1 MFRSKIN
8 KEVGNMKKVLTTMFF
23 ALLAVTMVVGY
34 ADAKVKGNCADC
46 HTMHTSQGGT
56 MNSNW
61 DLESDGGDGYIP
73 RGNLLA
79 NTCEG
84 CHTNTADTTMYNAG
98 ATTPIPYVKAL
109 SAPTN
114 YLAGGY
120 FTDGGG
126 SHNDNSHTLG
136 STATPAGYSAE
147 GFAYNGETEGLSCAG
162 TSGCHG
168 ALNQSDQYGAVNGGH
183 HESKDIASAY
193 RFLRAYDSSN
203 AAGVNVAGADQEASD
218 FELALNTGTPETTEA
233 HNIYAASP
241 ASGAGISELCAK
253 CHSDFHGG
261 DDTGSG
267 DPAGS
272 PWKRHPTDYAIP
284 SDWDIATDFDTD
296 WTNDAQAWR
305 DNPLGFSNTA
315 SPTAATAQVVCI
327 SCHRAHGSPYSD
339 NLRWDYDTM
348 LAGQE
353 AGSQVE
359 YGCLGC
365 HSKQR

>member
-1 MFRSKIN
+1 MFRLKID
-8 KEVGNMKKVLTTMFF
+8 KEVVNMKKVLATMFF
-23 ALLAVTMVVGY
+23 ALLAVTIVVGY
-34 ADAKVKGNCADC
+34 ADAKVKGQCAEC
-46 HTMHTSQGGT
+46 HTMHSSQGGT
-56 MNSNW
+56 QNSNW
-61 DLESDGGDGYIP
+61 DLGVEP

-84 CHTNTADTTMYNAG
+84 CHTNTENTVMYDSSA
-98 ATTPIPYVKAL
+98 ATPIPYVKAL

-114 YLAGGY
+114 YLAGGF

-126 SHNDNSHTLG
+126 SHDDNSHTLG
-136 STATPAGYSAE
+136 SLVDPAGYSVE
-147 GFAYNGETEGLSCAG
+147 GFDYSGAADGLSCAG

-183 HESKDIASAY
+183 HESKDISNAF
-193 RFLRAYDSSN
+193 RFLRAYDSGD
-203 AAGVNVAGADQEASD
+203 AAGKNVAGVEAAD
-218 FELALNTGTPETTEA
+218 FELALNTDPDTADA
-233 HNIYAASP
+233 HNTYAASP
-241 ASGAGISELCAK
+241 ATGAGISELCGK

-272 PWKRHPTDYAIP
+272 PWKRHPTDVAIP
-284 SDWDIATDFDTD
+284 SDWDIYADFNND
-296 WTNDAQAWR
+296 WTDDAQAWK
-305 DNPLGFSNTA
+305 DNPLGFSNPA
-315 SPTAATAQVVCI
+315 SPTAATAQVICI
-327 SCHRAHGSPYSD
+327 SCHRAHGSPFSD

-348 LAGQE
+348 LAGQAE
-353 AGSQVE
+353 GSQVQ